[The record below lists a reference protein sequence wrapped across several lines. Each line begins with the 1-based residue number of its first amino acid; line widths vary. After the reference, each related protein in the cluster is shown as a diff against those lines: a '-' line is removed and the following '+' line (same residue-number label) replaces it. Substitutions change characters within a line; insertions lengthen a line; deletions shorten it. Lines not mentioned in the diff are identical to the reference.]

1 MRKQQK
7 VARKNFAI
15 KIQLQLTSG
24 NKKEISIQ
32 EKKNLKTKKIE
43 GTV

>member
-32 EKKNLKTKKIE
+32 EKKTKNE
-43 GTV
+43 EN

>member
-32 EKKNLKTKKIE
+32 EKKNPKTKKIE